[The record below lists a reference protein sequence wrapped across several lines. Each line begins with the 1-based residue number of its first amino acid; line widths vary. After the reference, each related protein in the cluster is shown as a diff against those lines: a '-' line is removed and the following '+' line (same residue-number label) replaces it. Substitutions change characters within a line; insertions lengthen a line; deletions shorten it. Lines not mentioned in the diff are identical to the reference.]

1 MDKKEERRTRYF
13 IIKACF
19 LLVVLLVLVGFLP
32 HARVEGGMV
41 YEPKASGVMV
51 GETFVAP
58 AGSIV
63 IPLIISE
70 TALALARGGDSA
82 TLYSDITSA
91 FAPQHIARLLEK
103 QHGQNAF
110 LSVVPFKKSSPAVEK
125 NLIALFAAAHRQLI
139 EKFPDCLSKIA
150 NTVSGDA
157 EIVITTKP
165 VITAGKIPSY
175 NHGWLYVSAVL
186 SVQRG
191 DAKICQI
198 KSNCA
203 GTVNGE
209 TGEKGSCW

>member
-13 IIKACF
+13 IIKVCF

-51 GETFVAP
+51 SETFVAP

-63 IPLIISE
+63 IPIIISE
-70 TALALARGGDSA
+70 TALAAVRADRNGPVL
-82 TLYSDITSA
+82 SDITAA
-91 FAPQHIARLLEK
+91 FAPERITRVLEK
-103 QHGQNAF
+103 QHSQNTF
-110 LSVVPFKKSSPAVEK
+110 LSVVPFKKTSPAVEK

-139 EKFPDCLSKIA
+139 EKFPDCLSKLA

-175 NHGWLYVSAVL
+175 NNKWLYVSVVL

-191 DAKICQI
+191 DTKICQI

-203 GTVNGE
+203 GTVNEETGE
-209 TGEKGSCW
+209 TGNCW

>member
-1 MDKKEERRTRYF
+1 MDKKEERRLRYF
-13 IIKACF
+13 VIKVCF

-32 HARVEGGMV
+32 HARVEGGIV

-58 AGSIV
+58 AGSVV
-63 IPLIISE
+63 IPVIISE
-70 TALALARGGDSA
+70 TAFAAVRTGGNRPV
-82 TLYSDITSA
+82 LSDITSA
-91 FAPQHIARLLEK
+91 FTPQQIVRLLEK
-103 QHGQNAF
+103 QHSQNAF
-110 LSVVPFKKSSPAVEK
+110 LSVVPFKKTSSAVEK
-125 NLIALFAAAHRQLI
+125 NLIALFAAAHGQLI

-191 DAKICQI
+191 DTKICQI

-209 TGEKGSCW
+209 TGEIGKCW